1 MLTEGFDIVVIMDD
15 VNYKLDTKL
24 KTTSNLFFLFFA
36 KQTTSN
42 LDVKQSE
49 FLFCFGV
56 CVRERR
62 TW

>member
-1 MLTEGFDIVVIMDD
+1 MLTEGFDIVVIIDD

-24 KTTSNLFFLFFA
+24 K
-36 KQTTSN
+36 TTSN